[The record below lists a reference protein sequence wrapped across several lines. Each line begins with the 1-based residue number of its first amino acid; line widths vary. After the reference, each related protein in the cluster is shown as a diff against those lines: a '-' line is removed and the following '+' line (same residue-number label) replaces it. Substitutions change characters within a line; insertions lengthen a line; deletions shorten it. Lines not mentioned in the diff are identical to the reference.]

1 MNDKEKRDMV
11 FSRVLKESLIGESI
25 SSDSLTRAEVEMKI
39 KVGFYSMNT
48 EDKSTYESWLMTKK
62 DEIIKML

>member
-25 SSDSLTRAEVEMKI
+25 LDSLTRAEVEMKI

-48 EDKSTYESWLMTKK
+48 EAKSTYESWLMTKK